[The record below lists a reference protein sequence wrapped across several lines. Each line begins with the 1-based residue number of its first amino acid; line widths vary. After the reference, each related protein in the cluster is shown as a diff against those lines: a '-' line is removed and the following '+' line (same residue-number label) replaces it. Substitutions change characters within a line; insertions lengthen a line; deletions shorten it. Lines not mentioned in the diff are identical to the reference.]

1 MARWVDLAIPRRKR
15 PKLTK
20 ADQERFLKQKHETD
34 AKIAKLKEAEELR
47 MANSKVYTSTDVIP
61 MLNHHWMV
69 DTTGQMRGAVR
80 PIRIIN
86 NCLYLLDEQGKA
98 TPASRDLHVI
108 LQGTYTIYN
117 PIEKGNWVK
126 IDYDGQTVYGRVEN
140 NSGSHVL
147 IRGYEGTWFPI
158 GKCEKISRE
167 EANVVRYSKLFD
179 LVGRKPNEFEPG
191 DIVRTPDMGLA
202 KVQKVLANGM
212 ITLHGVGNSFMPGQL
227 KIEAFAHNC
236 VEYPK
241 LVVVQPMPFTAP
253 MPQQTVRQTPLN
265 KCNEIVQHD
274 GYAPVAHP
282 HIGKG
287 RGIN

>member
-1 MARWVDLAIPRRKR
+1 
-15 PKLTK
+15 
-20 ADQERFLKQKHETD
+20 
-34 AKIAKLKEAEELR
+34 

-117 PIEKGNWVK
+117 PIQKGNWVK

-140 NSGSHVL
+140 NSGTHVL

-167 EANVVRYSKLFD
+167 EANVVRYNKLFD

-227 KIEAFAHNC
+227 KIEAFAHSC

-241 LVVVQPMPFTAP
+241 LVVVQPMPFAA
-253 MPQQTVRQTPLN
+253 PLN